1 MKENQICKWII
12 GWFVLFGVSKHPRRT
27 VKSHKYRKKLLNYLH
42 MSKKSSIFAADF
54 ERGDPKR
61 SPRSH
66 KIMTYMLDKTQL
78 QNWIEEY
85 LKGTDYELI
94 TLNVSAGNDILVE
107 VDRLA
112 GVDVDF
118 CAELNR
124 FLVEKLEGLA
134 VTGYGLPDYSLE
146 VGSVSLTDP
155 FKTKMQYEK
164 NLGHDV
170 EVLVDGKKLRGQ
182 LVSVDEETFSVD
194 IEEKV
199 AVEGKKRKETQIV
212 TYTWRYDEP
221 KYVKYDLKF

>member
-1 MKENQICKWII
+1 MID
-12 GWFVLFGVSKHPRRT
+12 
-27 VKSHKYRKKLLNYLH
+27 KK
-42 MSKKSSIFAADF
+42 
-54 ERGDPKR
+54 
-61 SPRSH
+61 
-66 KIMTYMLDKTQL
+66 QL

-85 LKGTDYELI
+85 LNGTEYELI

-118 CAELNR
+118 CAELNHY
-124 FLVEKLEGLA
+124 LVEKLDA
-134 VTGYGLPDYSLE
+134 VDPDYSLE

-170 EVLVDGKKLRGQ
+170 EILIEGKKLRGQ

-194 IEEKV
+194 VEEKV
-199 AVEGKKRKETQIV
+199 EVEGKKRKQTQIV
-212 TYTWRYDEP
+212 THTWRYDEP

>member
-1 MKENQICKWII
+1 MID
-12 GWFVLFGVSKHPRRT
+12 
-27 VKSHKYRKKLLNYLH
+27 KK
-42 MSKKSSIFAADF
+42 
-54 ERGDPKR
+54 
-61 SPRSH
+61 
-66 KIMTYMLDKTQL
+66 QL
-78 QNWIEEY
+78 QNWINEY
-85 LKGTDYELI
+85 LKDTEYELI

-118 CAELNR
+118 CAELNHY
-124 FLVEKLEGLA
+124 LVEKLDA
-134 VTGYGLPDYSLE
+134 VDPDYSLE

-170 EVLVDGKKLRGQ
+170 EILIEGKKLRGQ

-194 IEEKV
+194 VEEKV
-199 AVEGKKRKETQIV
+199 EVEGKKRKQTQIV
-212 TYTWRYDEP
+212 THTWRYDEP

>member
-1 MKENQICKWII
+1 MNKQDI
-12 GWFVLFGVSKHPRRT
+12 
-27 VKSHKYRKKLLNYLH
+27 
-42 MSKKSSIFAADF
+42 
-54 ERGDPKR
+54 
-61 SPRSH
+61 
-66 KIMTYMLDKTQL
+66 

-85 LKGTDYELI
+85 LKDTDYELI
-94 TLNVSAGNDILVE
+94 TLTVSAQNDILVE

-124 FLVEKLEGLA
+124 FLVEKLDA
-134 VTGYGLPDYSLE
+134 VEPDYSLE

-155 FKTKMQYEK
+155 FKSKMQYQK

-170 EVLVDGKKLRGQ
+170 EVLVDGKKMRGQ

-199 AVEGKKRKETQIV
+199 KVESGSGKSKTQKQMV
-212 TYTWRYDEP
+212 THTWRYDEP
-221 KYVKYDLKF
+221 KYVRYDLKF

>member
-1 MKENQICKWII
+1 MI
-12 GWFVLFGVSKHPRRT
+12 SKQD
-27 VKSHKYRKKLLNYLH
+27 
-42 MSKKSSIFAADF
+42 IQA
-54 ERGDPKR
+54 
-61 SPRSH
+61 
-66 KIMTYMLDKTQL
+66 
-78 QNWIEEY
+78 WIEEY
-85 LKGTDYELI
+85 LQGTDYELI
-94 TLNVSAGNDILVE
+94 TLSVSAAHDILVE

-124 FLVEKLEGLA
+124 YLVGRLEDAALQDA
-134 VTGYGLPDYSLE
+134 ALQDYSLE

-170 EVLVDGKKLRGQ
+170 EVLVEGKKLRGQ

-212 TYTWRYDEP
+212 THTWRYDEP
-221 KYVKYDLKF
+221 KYVKYDLRF